1 VIRTACAGTLL
12 LSFCLLEK
20 DLVQG
25 LFAESDDLF
34 RKMCR
39 NAIVFKVV
47 IALPIELL
55 SVTTENCCGG
65 GYRAHPSEACVP
77 IPGVC
82 MAAASKVF
90 SIQAYIRDGIE
101 TSDVIAAS

>member
-12 LSFCLLEK
+12 LSSCLLEK
-20 DLVQG
+20 VHVV
-25 LFAESDDLF
+25 FADDLF

-47 IALPIELL
+47 IALPIELQ